1 MSDGLVIR
9 SAALSEHKALE
20 ALQRRASLGNPGDR
34 DALLSNPDAI
44 DLPLEQITAG
54 HVFVATQDRAIVG
67 CAAVLP
73 REDGDSEL
81 DALFV
86 EPDRWQQGI
95 GRALVDHCAN
105 VARMRGSATL
115 HVIGNPHAQQFYA
128 ACGFELTGTVQ
139 TRFGV
144 GLSMQKV
151 L

>member
-1 MSDGLVIR
+1 M
-9 SAALSEHKALE
+9 
-20 ALQRRASLGNPGDR
+20 
-34 DALLSNPDAI
+34 
-44 DLPLEQITAG
+44 
-54 HVFVATQDRAIVG
+54 
-67 CAAVLP
+67 P

-105 VARMRGSATL
+105 VARTRGSAAL
-115 HVIGNPHAQQFYA
+115 HVIGNPHAQRFYG

-144 GLSMQKV
+144 RLSMWKV
-151 L
+151 S